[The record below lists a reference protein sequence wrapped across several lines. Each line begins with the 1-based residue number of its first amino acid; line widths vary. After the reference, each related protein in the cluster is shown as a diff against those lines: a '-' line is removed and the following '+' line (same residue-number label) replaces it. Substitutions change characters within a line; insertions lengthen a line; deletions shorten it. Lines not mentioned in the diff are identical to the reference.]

1 MAINFPSSPTLNQTF
16 SANNVTYTWDGT
28 KWNASTGFVSFSLSD
43 KIQEGDTYTEVVDNG
58 ASNSYETVVIDGVE
72 RVRVKSSGQVSFS
85 GSGSAAAPT
94 LAIANDSSGIYSP
107 ASSRIAISTNSTGR
121 LFINENGNVSIGT
134 TASGYGLRVVG
145 GVFCENA
152 SINISDGYGVA
163 WGNTYWTGSNN
174 GDLIATTNASEKLRI
189 GSNGRVGIGVVS
201 AGSFLDTRGF
211 TSYRGNAYTIA
222 TFAANNTLAPLNIV
236 QSTNGTHPGISA
248 GQTSAGV
255 YGPLQLLTSETVR
268 MQITSNGYVGINELE
283 PFGIITISGAEPSI
297 AFKETDAAADNQ
309 RWYFR
314 PSAGEFFFQA
324 FNDANGGGGNLFS
337 FARSGAQINQIRGYS
352 GGSQWFVIDNPTRR
366 LGINTTAP
374 GHELDVAASSPVGT
388 TAGNFQNVANIKAG
402 AGANNSQIIFSHER
416 RGNGTDWQTVAG
428 RMRRWVDLTPM
439 AYIDLGSGEGNF
451 DRGQDIVFGNY
462 DGEAVRIR
470 KTGCIG
476 VRNIGSDSIGI
487 WVQGSMLASGETTG
501 YSFATN
507 QTVPNTATL
516 WLAYNSYL
524 STVNSATAYTTNI
537 IHFNASTAPLGTNCN
552 VSDNIGVNF
561 YSGSLVHGNNNT
573 GFKFGNQDIPAGKNV
588 WALLLSQNAGNG
600 NRWNVYA
607 DGTAPNY
614 FAGRVGIGDAAPGT
628 KLSVVAA
635 PINNVADGISLY
647 TTGTGKNLSLYTTN
661 AVYDY
666 NGIKANEH
674 FIYSGGANLGILAD
688 GYDFKICTGTSEK
701 YRFTSDGTRVYR
713 QEAPIVK
720 SATATL
726 TIAELK
732 NGIIQYTGGA
742 LVGLT
747 LPTGTLVEGG
757 FTNHYDNMTFEW
769 TVLNS
774 GGSSINIGNST
785 GHSIVGDIAVPTNR
799 AVRFATRRTAANTY
813 VTYRIAG

>member
-152 SINISDGYGVA
+152 SINLSDGYGIA

-189 GSNGRVGIGVVS
+189 RTNGNIGIGDAAPFATLS
-201 AGSFLDTRGF
+201 ITAGE
-211 TSYRGNAYTIA
+211 
-222 TFAANNTLAPLNIV
+222 
-236 QSTNGTHPGISA
+236 PG
-248 GQTSAGV
+248 
-255 YGPLQLLTSETVR
+255 
-268 MQITSNGYVGINELE
+268 VG
-283 PFGIITISGAEPSI
+283 
-297 AFKETDAAADNQ
+297 FKETDASANNQ
-309 RWYFR
+309 RWFFR
-314 PSAGEFFFQA
+314 PINGEFFFQA
-324 FNDANGGGGNLFS
+324 LNDAGGGGGNNFS
-337 FARSGAQINQIRGYS
+337 FTRSAQEINQLRGYS
-352 GGSQWFVIDNPTRR
+352 AGSTWFVIDNSTKR
-366 LGINTTAP
+366 LGINTTLP
-374 GHELDVAASSPVGT
+374 GHELDVLAANSVGT
-388 TAGNFQNVANIKAG
+388 VAGNFQNVANIKAQ
-402 AGANNSQIIFSHER
+402 AGGNNSQIIFSHER
-416 RGNGTDWQTVAG
+416 RGNGTDWQTVTG

-462 DGEAVRIR
+462 DGETVRIR
-470 KTGCIG
+470 KSGCIG

-487 WVQGSMLASGETTG
+487 WVQGSMLGTGETTG

-507 QTVPNTATL
+507 QTVPNNATL

-524 STVNSATAYTTNI
+524 STINSATAYTTNV
-537 IHFNASTAPLGTNCN
+537 IHFNASTAPLGTNCT

-561 YSGSLVHGNNNT
+561 YGGALAYGNNNT
-573 GFKFGNQDIPAGKNV
+573 GFKFANQDISAGKNV
-588 WALLLSQNAGNG
+588 WALLLSQNTGNG
-600 NRWNVYA
+600 NRWNVYV

-614 FAGRVGIGDAAPGT
+614 FAGRVGIGDGAPTGV
-628 KLSVVAA
+628 KLSIVGV
-635 PINNVADGISLY
+635 PQNNTSDGISLY
-647 TTGTGKNLSLYTTN
+647 TSGTGRNLSLYTTN

-666 NGIKANEH
+666 NGIKGNEH

-701 YRFTSDGTRVYR
+701 YRVTTDGVKVYR

-720 SATATL
+720 SAAATL